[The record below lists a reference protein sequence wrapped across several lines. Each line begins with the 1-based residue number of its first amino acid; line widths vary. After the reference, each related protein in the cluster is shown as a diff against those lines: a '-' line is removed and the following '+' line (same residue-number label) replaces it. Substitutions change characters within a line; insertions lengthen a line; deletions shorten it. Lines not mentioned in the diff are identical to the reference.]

1 MKTYTTRDAA
11 ELLGISEP
19 QVRAQAR
26 AGFLSPGRG
35 PRNSYRFS
43 FQDLVLLRT
52 AKALSRKKL
61 PTRRI
66 RRELRYLKRQLPE
79 GRSLSGIRITT
90 EGEKVLV
97 RDGSAAWNPATGQI
111 QLDLAVKD
119 FASEVAPLARRA
131 AKRARESSQPLTAA
145 HWYQLGVD
153 LEAAAPPEAAEAYAK
168 ALALDHK
175 HADAHVNLGRLLAEA
190 GKLGEAIEH
199 YQAALEAVPK
209 HSTAAFNLGIALE
222 DQGKRAQA
230 ITAYE
235 RALAADPDFADAHY
249 NLSRLYEQIGKRAAA
264 IRHLSR
270 YRMLVR
276 GEGSRG

>member
-35 PRNSYRFS
+35 PGNSYRFS

-79 GRSLSGIRITT
+79 GRSLSGLRITS
-90 EGEKVLV
+90 EGERVLV
-97 RDGSAAWNPATGQI
+97 RDGSAAWNPASGQI

-119 FASEVAPLARRA
+119 FVSEVAPLARRA
-131 AKRARESSQPLTAA
+131 ARRARESSEPLTAA

-153 LEAAAPPEAAEAYAK
+153 LEAAAPAEAVEAYRR
-168 ALALDHK
+168 ALALDK
-175 HADAHVNLGRLLAEA
+175 RHADAHVNLGRLLAEE
-190 GKLGEAIEH
+190 GKLPLAIEH
-199 YQAALEAVPK
+199 YEKALLINAK

-222 DQGKRAQA
+222 DQGKRALA

-235 RALAADPDFADAHY
+235 RALSSEPDFADAHF
-249 NLSRLYEQIGKRAAA
+249 NLSRLYEQAGKRAAA

-270 YRMLVR
+270 YRMLVK
-276 GEGSRG
+276 GE

>member
-90 EGEKVLV
+90 EGERVMV
-97 RDGSAAWNPATGQI
+97 RDGSAAWNPASGQL

-119 FASEVAPLARRA
+119 FVSEVAPLARRA
-131 AKRARESSQPLTAA
+131 AKRARESSEPLTAA

-153 LEAAAPPEAAEAYAK
+153 LEAAAPAEAAEAYRK
-168 ALALDHK
+168 SLGLDK
-175 HADAHVNLGRLLAEA
+175 RHADAHVNLGRLLAEE
-190 GKLGEAIEH
+190 GKLAEAIEH
-199 YQAALEAVPK
+199 YEKALLINSK

-222 DQGKRAQA
+222 DQGKRALA

-235 RALAADPDFADAHY
+235 RALSSAPDFADAHF
-249 NLSRLYEQIGKRAAA
+249 NLSRLYEQAGKRAAA

-270 YRMLVR
+270 YRMLVK
-276 GEGSRG
+276 GE

>member
-11 ELLGISEP
+11 ELLGLSEP

-26 AGFLSPGRG
+26 AGFLNPGRG
-35 PRNSYRFS
+35 PGNSYRFS

-90 EGEKVLV
+90 EGERVMV
-97 RDGSAAWNPATGQI
+97 RDGSSAWNPASGQI

-119 FASEVAPLARRA
+119 FVSEVAPLARRA
-131 AKRARESSQPLTAA
+131 ARRARESSEPLTAA

-153 LEAAAPPEAAEAYAK
+153 LEAAAPAEAVEAYGR
-168 ALALDHK
+168 ALALDK
-175 HADAHVNLGRLLAEA
+175 RHADAHVNLGRLLAEE
-190 GKLGEAIEH
+190 GKLPLAIEH
-199 YQAALEAVPK
+199 YEKALFITPK

-222 DQGKRAQA
+222 DQGKRALA

-235 RALAADPDFADAHY
+235 RALSSEPDFADAHF
-249 NLSRLYEQIGKRAAA
+249 NLSRLYEQAGKRAAA

-270 YRMLVR
+270 YRMLVK
-276 GEGSRG
+276 GEG